1 METTPVTG
9 NQLLPDGDKP
19 PTIKISGDYWTYT
32 DPNRIL
38 VSTQVA
44 DKQFMLRMIE
54 QWDERNKI

>member
-9 NQLLPDGDKP
+9 NHLLPDGDKP

-38 VSTQVA
+38 VSTQTA